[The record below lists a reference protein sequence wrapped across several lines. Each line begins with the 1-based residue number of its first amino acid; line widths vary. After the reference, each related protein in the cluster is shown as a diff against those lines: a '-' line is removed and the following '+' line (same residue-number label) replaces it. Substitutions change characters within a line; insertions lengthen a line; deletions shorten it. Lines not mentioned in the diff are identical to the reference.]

1 MKAGTARTDARGA
14 EPSKLSAAAGKT
26 TRVLVVGPSW
36 VGDTVLAQPL
46 FMRLHERSPRLELDV
61 LAPPWTAPLVRRMPE
76 VDAVIDNP
84 FRHGE
89 LKVFARRRLGIEL
102 RERHYDRAIILP
114 NSLKSALPPFFAAI
128 PVRTGYRGELRS
140 GVLNDVRRLDE
151 KRLPLLVERFA
162 GLAEPPGAPLRRP
175 VPRPRLRAD
184 ALNRSR
190 AIERLALS
198 TDRPVVAFC
207 PGAEYGEAKR
217 WPAEHFAALA
227 GRVLAAG
234 AQVWLF
240 GSAHDKSIGDAIAS
254 RCDAQGIANLCGR
267 TSLADAVDLL
277 SLAAVVV
284 SNDSGLMHVGAAL
297 DRPLVA
303 LYGSSSPGYTPPLAP
318 QARVLN
324 LELPCSPCFERIC
337 PLGHF
342 KCLRDLSPDRV
353 WREVTAIADAAL
365 VRAVDAPG

>member
-1 MKAGTARTDARGA
+1 MPVASAG
-14 EPSKLSAAAGKT
+14 AAAGKA

-46 FMRLHERSPRLELDV
+46 LVRLHERSPGLVLDV

-76 VDAVIDNP
+76 VNEVIENP

-89 LKVFARRRLGIEL
+89 LKVFARRRLGLEL
-102 RERHYDRAIILP
+102 RKRGYQRAIVLP
-114 NSLKSALPPFFAAI
+114 NSLKSALPPLFAAI
-128 PVRTGYRGELRS
+128 ARRTGYRGELRA
-140 GVLNDVRRLDE
+140 GILNDVRRLDE
-151 KRLPLLVERFA
+151 ARLPLLVERFA
-162 GLAEPPGAPLRRP
+162 ALAEAPGTPLRRP

-184 ALNRSR
+184 PLNRSHALDR
-190 AIERLALS
+190 LRLA
-198 TDRPVVAFC
+198 TDQPVVAFC

-240 GSAHDKSIGDAIAS
+240 GSANDTSIGEAIAN
-254 RCDAQGIANLCGR
+254 RCELPGVANLCGR
-267 TSLADAVDLL
+267 TSLADAADLL

-284 SNDSGLMHVGAAL
+284 SNDSGLMHVAAAL

-318 QARVLN
+318 EARVLT
-324 LELPCSPCFERIC
+324 LALPCSPCFERVC

-342 KCLRDLSPDRV
+342 KCLRDLAPERV
-353 WREVTAIADAAL
+353 WREIEAVTAGGWA
-365 VRAVDAPG
+365 RSC

>member
-1 MKAGTARTDARGA
+1 
-14 EPSKLSAAAGKT
+14 
-26 TRVLVVGPSW
+26 VLIVGPSW

-46 FMRLHERSPRLELDV
+46 FMRLHERTPGLELDV

-76 VDAVIDNP
+76 VRDVIDNP
-84 FRHGE
+84 FGHGD
-89 LKVFARRRLGIEL
+89 LKVFARRRLGLAL
-102 RERHYDRAIILP
+102 RERRYGRAIVLP

-128 PVRTGYRGELRS
+128 AVRTGYRGELRT

-162 GLAEPPGAPLRRP
+162 ALAEPHGAPLQRP

-184 ALNRSR
+184 PRNRARAL
-190 AIERLALS
+190 ERLQLS

-227 GRVLAAG
+227 QRVRRAG
-234 AQVWLF
+234 AQIWLC
-240 GSAHDKSIGDAIAS
+240 GSANDAAVAQAIAG
-254 RCDAQGIANLCGR
+254 RCEGPGIANLCGR
-267 TSLADAVDLL
+267 TSLADAIDLL

-284 SNDSGLMHVGAAL
+284 SNDSGLMHVAAAL

-318 QARVLN
+318 QARILT
-324 LELPCSPCFERIC
+324 LGLSCSPCFERVC

-342 KCLRDLSPDRV
+342 RCLRDLAPERV
-353 WREVTAIADAAL
+353 WQEVVRLAGGAL
-365 VRAVDAPG
+365 APDSEARD